1 MPFASHN
8 RLPLDLLAALDCSF
22 LINPLNRRLSQDELI
37 SFMGDTRV
45 LIAGTETISRR
56 VIESAP
62 RLGLIARVGVGL
74 DNVDLQ
80 AARDNGVQVTFTP
93 DAPAPAVA
101 DLTIG
106 LILALLRQTHT
117 ANDLLHGGEWH
128 RLMGRR
134 IGDTTVGVIGVGRI
148 GSRVIEL
155 LNSLGVHHIL
165 ANDHEPSLT
174 SVSKRNVEWVEKAE
188 LISNSDVLTVH
199 VPLNKATRN
208 MIGKSELQAMK
219 PDAVL
224 INTARGGIVNESDL
238 AEVLT
243 AGHLSGAAIDVFEQE
258 PYSGPLIG
266 IRRCL
271 LTCHMGSMSRDCR
284 SQMEIEA
291 TEEAIRY
298 LQSQYVK
305 APVPEM
311 EYENQLQA

>member
-1 MPFASHN
+1 
-8 RLPLDLLAALDCSF
+8 
-22 LINPLNRRLSQDELI
+22 
-37 SFMGDTRV
+37 MGDTRV

-174 SVSKRNVEWVEKAE
+174 SVSTRNVEWVEKAE
-188 LISNSDVLTVH
+188 LISTSDVLTVH

-208 MIGKSELQAMK
+208 MIGKSELRAMK

-243 AGHLSGAAIDVFEQE
+243 ADHLSGAAIDVFEQE

-291 TEEAIRY
+291 TEEAIRF
-298 LQSQYVK
+298 LQSQDVK